1 MTEQKC
7 NDGHASYIN
16 QVAVLLIHDIHD
28 SRKRIGIGKNQ
39 HRQNCKRGVRMIYMT
54 VYCMQFCNQLIA
66 LKIIEL

>member
-28 SRKRIGIGKNQ
+28 SIFFKS
-39 HRQNCKRGVRMIYMT
+39 
-54 VYCMQFCNQLIA
+54 
-66 LKIIEL
+66 IEKGN